1 MKNLNIISTCL
12 LCLLL
17 GTSVEKAC
25 AVMDQPIAIDSRIK
39 TFIYSENE
47 VFRLVV
53 HYGYQTSI
61 EFAEDE
67 EIQTISAGNNYAWQ
81 LTPVGKRL
89 FIKPLE
95 ENILT
100 NMTIITN
107 KRVYHLEIQS
117 KLLSYTVDEE
127 LVYVVR
133 FFYPEENFDL
143 NRPQI
148 IAETEEN
155 IPDIRPFNFNYTLT
169 GAEALAPVKIF
180 DDGINTFFRF
190 KAGFNEV
197 PAFSIIKGNGS
208 KEYLKARL
216 KGDYFVINRISEYLE
231 ISTGDKV
238 VVIYNENRISDK
250 RGF

>member
-1 MKNLNIISTCL
+1 MKKYKNIFL
-12 LCLLL
+12 FLAFFYAL
-17 GTSVEKAC
+17 SVNNAL
-25 AVMDQPIAIDSRIK
+25 AVVDQPIAIDSRIK

-107 KRVYHLEIQS
+107 KRVYHLELQS

-133 FFYPEENFDL
+133 FFYPEENFDM

-148 IAETEEN
+148 ISEIDSD
-155 IPDIRPFNFNYTLT
+155 IPEIEPFNFNYTLT
-169 GAEALAPVKIF
+169 GPDALAPVKIF

-190 KAGFNEV
+190 RSGFNEV
-197 PAFSIIKGNGS
+197 PSFAAVKMDGS
-208 KEYLKARL
+208 KSYLKARL
-216 KGDYFVINRISEYLE
+216 KGDYFVLNDIL
-231 ISTGDKV
+231 
-238 VVIYNENRISDK
+238 
-250 RGF
+250 